1 MSDDSQAQKV
11 EPTNGLVR
19 VEDSLGRLL
28 FMYNKVTRC
37 IEYIPMRAGKFQGTR
52 REKYI
57 IDTDKLRAF
66 GLQNLLSDNPSNVFV
81 VEEMENA

>member
-1 MSDDSQAQKV
+1 MSDDSHKV
-11 EPTNGLVR
+11 EPANGLVR

-37 IEYIPMRAGKFQGTR
+37 IEYIPMRAGKFQNSR

-57 IDTDKLRAF
+57 INTDALRAF
-66 GLQNLLSDNPSNVFV
+66 GLQNLLSDSPANVFV
-81 VEEMENA
+81 VEEMESV